1 MARHGLPGY
10 VSGRHRLER
19 PDRVHCRNI
28 AAVDAA
34 LSRRGRRWLHYL
46 RPAGRHTWGWL
57 TRTGGQP
64 RTAYALILSL

>member
-1 MARHGLPGY
+1 MTTHALPGY
-10 VSGRHRLER
+10 VSGRHRLAR
-19 PDRVHCRNI
+19 PDRVHCRRI

-34 LSRRGRRWLHYL
+34 LTRRSRPWLRYL

-64 RTAYALILSL
+64 KAAFALILSL